1 MSEKVISRV
10 ITWARLALMVL
21 TLAVLAAPATAKELR
36 IASGLPP
43 MHPAHN
49 PLYTDFRDLLA
60 EKTSGGLSGRLLGT
74 EVATLAN
81 MRTAIHSGLVE
92 IGIYLPAYFPAD
104 LPDYNLLGDLSMLAG
119 SPHATSG
126 ALTEYFVTCEDC
138 QAELKRLRMVYTTSH
153 SNPYSLLTRKPVTSP
168 EDLRGMRIRVA
179 TPQHARW
186 VEAMGGTPVN
196 MPTGETFE
204 AMSQGI
210 IEGTVTSI
218 TDLIS
223 FNLAEVISYITLLDL
238 GTFHSMVPHA
248 VSNRVWAA
256 LSEDQREA
264 VYSASIIANSRT
276 TQRLLDMVVEG
287 KEAGR
292 QHGVEILE
300 PAAELVAV
308 TEAFLESDIQVAAE
322 RATSRH
328 GVQNAEE
335 KIARFRELVTK
346 WEGLVDG
353 LEGQPDAVAEV
364 LERELMQIVDLKT
377 YGL

>member
-322 RATSRH
+322 RAISRH